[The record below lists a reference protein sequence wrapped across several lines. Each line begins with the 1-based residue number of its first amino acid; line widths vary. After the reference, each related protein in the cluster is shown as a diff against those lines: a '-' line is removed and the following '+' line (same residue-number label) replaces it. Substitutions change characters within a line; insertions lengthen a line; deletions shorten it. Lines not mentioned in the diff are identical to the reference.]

1 MRFALQKRILR
12 FPVHWICNLRPWL
25 GWGFRPM
32 EKIYI
37 PHLMQREQQCVTLD
51 FEQNIADLA
60 SLTPVQGVATV
71 THRGNYLQVEVQA
84 KTIVTL
90 GCDRCLQQYNHRLIC
105 EASEMIWLKGS
116 ELLLDDLPLDADMEM
131 EEVVENL
138 PEDGH
143 FDVETWIYEQLCL
156 SLPQRKLCDADCPGI
171 DLPKPNPEDLVD
183 RRWAA
188 LMALKNQLPDSSDN

>member
-1 MRFALQKRILR
+1 
-12 FPVHWICNLRPWL
+12 
-25 GWGFRPM
+25 M

-37 PHLMQREQQCVTLD
+37 PHLMQREQQSVTIE
-51 FEQNIADLA
+51 FEQNIADLT

-71 THRGNYLQVEVQA
+71 THHGNYLQVGVQA

-90 GCDRCLQQYNHRLIC
+90 SCDRCLQQYNHRLVC
-105 EASEMIWLKGS
+105 DASEMIWLKGS
-116 ELLLDDLPLDADMEM
+116 ALLLDDLPLDMEM
-131 EEVVENL
+131 DIEEVVENL

-143 FDVETWIYEQLCL
+143 FEVETWIYEQLCL
-156 SLPQRKLCDADCPGI
+156 ALPQRKLCDVDCPGI

-188 LMALKNQLPDSSDN
+188 LMALKNQLPDIADS